1 MRSCTAETIYAEAG
15 YSVKSAG
22 TSKSATVPLT
32 DEIIN
37 WADLIF
43 AMEEKHR
50 VIITNYFPEASM
62 GKRIIV
68 LNVPDNY
75 YYMEDELV
83 ELLKERI
90 KPYLS

>member
-1 MRSCTAETIYAEAG
+1 MRSCTAETIYAAKG

-22 TSKSATVPLT
+22 TSKSATITLN

-43 AMEEKHR
+43 AMEDKHK
-50 VIITNYFPEASM
+50 VVITNYFPESSM
-62 GKRIIV
+62 GKQIIV
-68 LNVPDNY
+68 LNIPDNY

-83 ELLKERI
+83 GLFKERVN
-90 KPYLS
+90 PYLL

>member
-1 MRSCTAETIYAEAG
+1 MRSCTAETIFAAEG

-22 TSKSATVPLT
+22 TSKSATTTLS

-43 AMEEKHR
+43 AMEEKHK
-50 VIITNYFPEASM
+50 VIITNYFPDSSN

-68 LNVPDNY
+68 LNIPDNY

-83 ELLKERI
+83 ELLKEKI